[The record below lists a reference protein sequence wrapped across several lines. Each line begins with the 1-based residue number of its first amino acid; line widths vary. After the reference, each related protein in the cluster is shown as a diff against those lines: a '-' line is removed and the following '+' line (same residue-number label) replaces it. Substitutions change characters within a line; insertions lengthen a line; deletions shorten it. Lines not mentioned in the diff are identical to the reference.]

1 MLFADVD
8 QLGIVVIAHSNCNVH
23 GLLGLMLVGN
33 LYELAWTRLLNPV
46 LDEGKESVLGL
57 AAYVH
62 VLDIEM
68 YLDLRTFGIMK
79 FVELIDEPSW
89 R

>member
-1 MLFADVD
+1 MDPIVRVADRM
-8 QLGIVVIAHSNCNVH
+8 A
-23 GLLGLMLVGN
+23 
-33 LYELAWTRLLNPV
+33 YRLLNPV